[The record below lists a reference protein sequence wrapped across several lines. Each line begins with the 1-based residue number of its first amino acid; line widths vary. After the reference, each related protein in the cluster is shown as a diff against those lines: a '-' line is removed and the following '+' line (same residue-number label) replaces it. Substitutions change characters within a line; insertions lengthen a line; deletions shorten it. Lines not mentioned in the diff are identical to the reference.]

1 MITGLTAVPAA
12 AAAAV
17 RGCVSMCVVHAQTFV
32 HIHAQ
37 ASARAHILQEMR
49 HCVFRASQTAP

>member
-1 MITGLTAVPAA
+1 MITGLTAVP
-12 AAAAV
+12 AAAV